1 MDISPV
7 IQIHLAVALYAVLI
21 GPIAVFRPRRDITH
35 KILGYS
41 WVLAMAL
48 LAGSSFFITE
58 IRHGRFSLIHI
69 LSCLVLVSLVRGLW
83 LIGQRGINAHA
94 RQMQALYLQILLG
107 AGGFTFLPDRAM
119 SRLFFSQNPW
129 LGFACM
135 MGVCTVVILLWRRQ
149 AKRLA

>member
-1 MDISPV
+1 LDISPV

-21 GPIAVFRPRRDITH
+21 GPIAVFRPRRDIAH

-41 WVLAMAL
+41 WVLSMAL

-83 LIGQRGINAHA
+83 LIGQRGINAHV

-107 AGGFTFLPDRAM
+107 AGGGYLFARSRYEQTVFFTK
-119 SRLFFSQNPW
+119 SVVGVRLYD
-129 LGFACM
+129 GGM
-135 MGVCTVVILLWRRQ
+135 
-149 AKRLA
+149 